1 MSAEAKP
8 TEVVMPFSRK
18 KFAKKYNRSPLTLRI
33 SATFLG
39 LLFIV
44 AIFQPLFYRVD
55 PFLADLG
62 LRLQSPS
69 LGGAWLGT
77 DGLGQ
82 DVFSRVIAG
91 FRWSL
96 GIASVGTILGGFIGI
111 TLGISA
117 AWNRNRVRIVLSRI
131 IDIGIS
137 FPYLIIAVTIVSVV
151 GRGFWALG
159 LTLGLVCWPTIAR
172 VVYAETLT
180 LREREYVTA
189 ARLFGVTAFRSIFTH
204 ILPALRPT
212 LQVIAAFV
220 FADLLI
226 ADSGLSFL
234 GLGAPLGT
242 PTWGNMLNES
252 RTYLATA
259 PWMMLGPAVAI
270 VLTIFTANL
279 LGEGL
284 NAREQAR
291 STRVSQ

>member
-1 MSAEAKP
+1 MSKALNDQVTPITRRRMFKNKNK
-8 TEVVMPFSRK
+8 SL
-18 KFAKKYNRSPLTLRI
+18 LTLRI
-33 SATFLG
+33 SGSILGFLF
-39 LLFIV
+39 LV
-44 AIFQPLFYRVD
+44 AIFQPFFYTVD
-55 PFLADLG
+55 PAASDLS

-69 LGGAWLGT
+69 LGGAVLGT
-77 DGLGQ
+77 DALGQ
-82 DVFSRVIAG
+82 DVYSRVIAG

-96 GIASVGTILGGFIGI
+96 GIGTVGTLLGCLIGI
-111 TLGISA
+111 TLGVSA
-117 AWNRNRVRIVLSRI
+117 AWNRKRLRIILSRV

-137 FPYLIIAVTIVSVV
+137 FPYLIIAVTIVTVV
-151 GRGFWALG
+151 GRGFWPLA

-189 ARLFGVTAFRSIFTH
+189 ARLFGIGSIRSIFTH

-212 LQVIAAFV
+212 IQVVAAFT
-220 FADLLI
+220 FAELLI
-226 ADSGLSFL
+226 AESGLSFL

-252 RTYLATA
+252 RLYMESA
-259 PWMMLGPAVAI
+259 PWMMFGPVTAI
-270 VLTIFTANL
+270 ILTIFAANL

-284 NAREQAR
+284 NAREQSR

>member
-1 MSAEAKP
+1 MSVRLP
-8 TEVVMPFSRK
+8 ISRRILK
-18 KFAKKYNRSPLTLRI
+18 KSKNRSILTLRI
-33 SATFLG
+33 SSAIFGALI
-39 LLFIV
+39 FI
-44 AIFQPLFYRVD
+44 AIFQPFFYRVD
-55 PFLADLG
+55 PAYSDLG

-69 LGGAWLGT
+69 LSGGWFGT
-77 DGLGQ
+77 DALGQ
-82 DVFSRVIAG
+82 DVYSRVIAG

-96 GIASVGTILGGFIGI
+96 GIGAIGTALGGAIGL

-117 AWNRNRVRIVLSRI
+117 AWNRGRLRTFLSRV

-137 FPYLIIAVTIVSVV
+137 FPYLIIAVTIVTVI
-151 GRGFWALG
+151 GRGFWPLA

-189 ARLFGVTAFRSIFTH
+189 ARLFGISGIRSIFTH

-212 LQVIAAFV
+212 IQVVAAFT

-226 ADSGLSFL
+226 AESGLSFL

-242 PTWGNMLNES
+242 PTWGNMLNDS
-252 RTYLATA
+252 RAYMETA
-259 PWMMLGPAVAI
+259 PWMMLGPVAAI
-270 VLTIFTANL
+270 ILTIYTANL

-284 NAREQAR
+284 NAREQMR

>member
-1 MSAEAKP
+1 MNQELQRP
-8 TEVVMPFSRK
+8 VMPITRQKIFKRRNKSL
-18 KFAKKYNRSPLTLRI
+18 LTLKI
-33 SATFLG
+33 SATLFI
-39 LLFIV
+39 LLFVI

-55 PFLADLG
+55 PSLSDLT

-69 LGGAWLGT
+69 LKGAWLGT
-77 DGLGQ
+77 DALGQ
-82 DVFSRVIAG
+82 DVYSRVIAG

-96 GIASVGTILGGFIGI
+96 GIGTVGTTLGGFIGI
-111 TLGISA
+111 SLGVSA
-117 AWNRNRVRIVLSRI
+117 AWSRKRLRIILSRV

-137 FPYLIIAVTIVSVV
+137 FPYLIIAVTIVTVI
-151 GRGFWALG
+151 GRGFWPLA

-172 VVYAETLT
+172 IVYAETLT

-189 ARLFGVTAFRSIFTH
+189 ARLFGIGGIRSIFTH

-212 LQVIAAFV
+212 IQVVAAFT
-220 FADLLI
+220 FAELLI
-226 ADSGLSFL
+226 AESGLSFL

-252 RTYLATA
+252 RLYMETA
-259 PWMMLGPAVAI
+259 PWMMFGPVTAI
-270 VLTIFTANL
+270 IVTIFTANL

-284 NAREQAR
+284 NAREHSR

>member
-1 MSAEAKP
+1 MKAEDSMND
-8 TEVVMPFSRK
+8 VVMPISRRNLSK
-18 KFAKKYNRSPLTLRI
+18 KFNRSPFTLRL
-33 SATFLG
+33 SATILGFLF
-39 LLFIV
+39 LV

-55 PFLADLG
+55 PQYSDL
-62 LRLQSPS
+62 LMRLQSPS
-69 LGGAWLGT
+69 LDGAWLGT
-77 DGLGQ
+77 DALGQ
-82 DVFSRVIAG
+82 DVYSRVIAG

-96 GIASVGTILGGFIGI
+96 GIASVGTLLGGFIGL

-117 AWNRNRVRIVLSRI
+117 AWNRNRVRTVLSRI

-151 GRGFWALG
+151 GRGFWPLG

-189 ARLFGVTAFRSIFTH
+189 ARLFGVSAIRSIFSH

-212 LQVIAAFV
+212 IQVIAAFT

-226 ADSGLSFL
+226 AESGLSFL

-242 PTWGNMLNES
+242 PTWGNMLNDS

-259 PWMMLGPAVAI
+259 PWMMIGPALAI
-270 VLTIFTANL
+270 IITIFTANL

-291 STRVSQ
+291 SARVSQ

>member
-1 MSAEAKP
+1 MKAEDSMNDI
-8 TEVVMPFSRK
+8 VMPISRRNLS
-18 KFAKKYNRSPLTLRI
+18 KKYNRSPFTFRL
-33 SATFLG
+33 SATILGFLF
-39 LLFIV
+39 LV

-55 PFLADLG
+55 PQYSDL
-62 LRLQSPS
+62 LMRLQSPN
-69 LGGAWLGT
+69 LDGAWLGT
-77 DGLGQ
+77 DALGQ
-82 DVFSRVIAG
+82 DVYSRVIAG

-96 GIASVGTILGGFIGI
+96 GIASVGTLLGGFIGL

-117 AWNRNRVRIVLSRI
+117 AWNRNRVRTVLSRI

-151 GRGFWALG
+151 GRGFWPLG

-189 ARLFGVTAFRSIFTH
+189 ARLFGVSAIRSIFSH

-212 LQVIAAFV
+212 IQVIAAFT

-226 ADSGLSFL
+226 AESGLSFL

-242 PTWGNMLNES
+242 PTWGNMLNDS

-259 PWMMLGPAVAI
+259 PWMMLGPALAI
-270 VLTIFTANL
+270 IITIFTANL

-284 NAREQAR
+284 NAREQSR
-291 STRVSQ
+291 SARVSQ